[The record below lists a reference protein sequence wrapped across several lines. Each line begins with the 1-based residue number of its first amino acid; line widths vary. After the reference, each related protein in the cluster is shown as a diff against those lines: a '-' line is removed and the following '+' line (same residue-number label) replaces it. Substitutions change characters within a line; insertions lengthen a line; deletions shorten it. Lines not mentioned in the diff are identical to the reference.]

1 MTRLGAVALGFALLL
16 GSAACGDKTSTDDAS
31 SPASTP
37 ASTPASSSESP
48 SESPSETRSE
58 SPSESDSPQDKLA
71 AYAELTEKQ
80 VEETYG
86 DFNGLYDDI
95 RVEPLR
101 PGGLEFVYVFAK
113 PVDKAKAVPAL
124 RKQRRLLRLAFED
137 QIVPEMTKN
146 GFAKPRVRWTYLN
159 PDGSEI
165 WRFAVS
171 S

>member
-1 MTRLGAVALGFALLL
+1 MTRLGAVALGLALLL
-16 GSAACGDKTSTDDAS
+16 GSAGCGDKASTDETS

-37 ASTPASSSESP
+37 ASTPPSSSASPTESESP
-48 SESPSETRSE
+48 SDASE
-58 SPSESDSPQDKLA
+58 SPKDKLA

-113 PVDKAKAVPAL
+113 PVDRDKAVPAL
-124 RKQRRLLRLAFED
+124 RKQRRLLRVAFED
-137 QIVPEMTKN
+137 QIVPEMRKN
-146 GFAKPRVRWTYLN
+146 GFDSPRVRWTYLN

-171 S
+171 